1 MKLTVTL
8 AALIVASLS
17 TLAQAAPPKYALALN
32 EPPLV
37 EQTPLV
43 DSVLRQQVADVEAL
57 VIVGQ
62 RIGNTA
68 VSTRDGQALANTR
81 AATASRPGPGHSLSA
96 AGRTRRRGDH
106 LGCAE

>member
-68 VSTRDGQALANTR
+68 VSTRDGQTLANTR
-81 AATASRPGPGHSLSA
+81 LQLHRHQAQAARFLQQD
-96 AGRTRRRGDH
+96 GRRVAVTI
-106 LGCAE
+106 